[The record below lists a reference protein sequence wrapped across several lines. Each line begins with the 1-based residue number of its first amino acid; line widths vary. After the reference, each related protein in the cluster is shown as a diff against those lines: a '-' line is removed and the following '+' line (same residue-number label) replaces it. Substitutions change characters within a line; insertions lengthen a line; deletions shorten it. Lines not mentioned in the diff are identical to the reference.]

1 MDPRDPGVR
10 LVNRDRKGHVVIPD
24 RQVKLAQQV
33 SLDREVTVDHRENL
47 DLLVSQLLAVAQ
59 HTLPFSPVY
68 FCVS

>member
-47 DLLVSQLLAVAQ
+47 DLPVSR
-59 HTLPFSPVY
+59 
-68 FCVS
+68 